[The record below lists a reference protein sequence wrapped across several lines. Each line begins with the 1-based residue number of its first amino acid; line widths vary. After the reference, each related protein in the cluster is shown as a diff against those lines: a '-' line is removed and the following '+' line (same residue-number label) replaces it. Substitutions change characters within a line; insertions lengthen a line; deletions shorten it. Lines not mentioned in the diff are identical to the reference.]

1 MEMKRQMIKIF
12 VSGTALVIAFLII
25 SGCRRGGDAEPAVLV
40 AADPRVELMSLIFR
54 LAGNPEYNQGRIASY
69 NQAVEKYF
77 SAFKDHEAV
86 KLATRLRETQGI
98 SYDAVM
104 SLAVHII
111 DADSLKEKIPFDPQ
125 PESLERRWTPQ
136 SAREFLQAARRF
148 VKDSDFMSFVRSQA
162 GLYNLAASR
171 MQAVMDQH
179 GVVDWFN
186 TFFGARAGARFDLL
200 LGLLNG
206 PASYGARI
214 RLSDRDEILYCILGV
229 EGIDEE
235 GNPEFKSNDLPT
247 VVHEFAHSF
256 CNPLVYEHAPE
267 LESPA
272 KQIFALVEE
281 GMSQMAYGTWQTMM
295 RESLVRASVAR
306 YLLAKSGEGAARMQI
321 ESDKKRQFFWM
332 AELSNLLG
340 EYEKDRPA
348 YPTLDDFFPR
358 IAEFFRDYVPRA
370 ADDVKAFEDARQAR
384 LEKIKASSPRI
395 VNMVPASGARDVD
408 PELKAIIVT
417 FDRPMKDKQWA
428 VIQLSDKFPEMAGDA
443 SYNQDR
449 KVFAIP
455 VKLRPDTEY
464 ELGLNADG
472 FLVFSSEAGDVLYP
486 VVIRFKTRP
495 K

>member
-1 MEMKRQMIKIF
+1 MKRQRIKIF
-12 VSGTALVIAFLII
+12 PTWVALVLAFLMIP
-25 SGCRRGGDAEPAVLV
+25 GCRGGGDVESAVRV
-40 AADPRVELMSLIFR
+40 TADPRVELMSLIFR

-69 NQAVEKYF
+69 NEAVEKHF
-77 SAFKDHEAV
+77 SAFKDHDAV

-104 SLAVHII
+104 SLAVHIT

-125 PESLERRWTPQ
+125 PECLERRWTPQ

-148 VKDSDFMSFVRSQA
+148 VKDSDFMNFVRSQA
-162 GLYNLAASR
+162 DLHTLAASR

-179 GVVDWFN
+179 GVVDWFE
-186 TFFGARAGARFDLL
+186 TFFGARAGARFDLM

-229 EGIDEE
+229 EGIDKE
-235 GNPEFKSNDLPT
+235 GKPEFQSNVLPV
-247 VVHEFAHSF
+247 VVHEFAHSY
-256 CNPLVYEHAPE
+256 CNPLVDKHAPE

-272 KQIFALVEE
+272 QQIFALVEKS
-281 GMSQMAYGTWQTMM
+281 MRQMAYGTWQTMM

-306 YLLAKSGEGAARMQI
+306 YLLAQSGEAAARIQI
-321 ESDKKRQFFWM
+321 ESDRKRQFFWM
-332 AELSNLLG
+332 ADLSNLLG
-340 EYEKDRPA
+340 EYEKDRSL

-358 IAEFFRDYVPRA
+358 IAGFFRDYAPRVA
-370 ADDVKAFEDARQAR
+370 NDVKAFEDARQAR
-384 LEKIKASSPRI
+384 LEKIKAASPRI
-395 VNMVPASGARDVD
+395 VKMIPANGAQDVD
-408 PELKAIIVT
+408 PKLEAIVVT

-428 VIQLSDKFPEMAGDA
+428 VMRLSDNFPEMAGA
-443 SYNQDR
+443 LSYDKDR
-449 KVFAIP
+449 KVFTIP
-455 VKLRPDTEY
+455 VKLKPDTEY

-472 FLVFSSEAGDVLYP
+472 FLVFRSEAGDILYP
-486 VVIRFKTRP
+486 VVIRFKTLA